1 MKKKVTPLTVILAII
16 GFSFCLGSTVHADMM
31 SPSNPVNPASP
42 TSLTNPSNP
51 ASPISPLNPANP
63 ASPLNPDNMEHDEE
77 EHENSNN
84 RMSDKDEKLGIV
96 IIGIFLVGVV
106 FALVFLIIQA
116 S

>member
-1 MKKKVTPLTVILAII
+1 MKKIITTLTVILAII

-31 SPSNPVNPASP
+31 SPSSP
-42 TSLTNPSNP
+42 TSLT
-51 ASPISPLNPANP
+51 NPANP

-84 RMSDKDEKLGIV
+84 QMSDKEEKLGIV
-96 IIGIFLVGVV
+96 IIGIFIVGVV

-116 S
+116 SW

>member
-1 MKKKVTPLTVILAII
+1 MKKGVTPLIVILAII

-31 SPSNPVNPASP
+31 SPSSP
-42 TSLTNPSNP
+42 TNLTNPSNP

-116 S
+116 SW

>member
-1 MKKKVTPLTVILAII
+1 MKQKVTPLIVILAII
-16 GFSFCLGSTVHADMM
+16 GLSFCLGSTVHADMM
-31 SPSNPVNPASP
+31 SPSSP

-51 ASPISPLNPANP
+51 ANPISPLNPANP

-84 RMSDKDEKLGIV
+84 QMSDKEEKLGIV

-116 S
+116 SW

>member
-31 SPSNPVNPASP
+31 SPYSP
-42 TSLTNPSNP
+42 TNLTNPSNP

-63 ASPLNPDNMEHDEE
+63 ASLLNPDNMEHDEE

-116 S
+116 SW

>member
-1 MKKKVTPLTVILAII
+1 MSRLKKIITPLTVILAII

-31 SPSNPVNPASP
+31 SPSSP
-42 TSLTNPSNP
+42 TNLTNPSNP

-116 S
+116 SW

>member
-1 MKKKVTPLTVILAII
+1 MKKKVTPLIVILAII
-16 GFSFCLGSTVHADMM
+16 GFSFCLGSTIHADMM
-31 SPSNPVNPASP
+31 SPSSP
-42 TSLTNPSNP
+42 TNLTNPSNP
-51 ASPISPLNPANP
+51 ANPASPLNPANP

-106 FALVFLIIQA
+106 FTLVFLIIQA
-116 S
+116 NW

>member
-31 SPSNPVNPASP
+31 SPYSP
-42 TSLTNPSNP
+42 TNLTNPSNP

-84 RMSDKDEKLGIV
+84 RMSDKDKKLGIV

-116 S
+116 SW

>member
-1 MKKKVTPLTVILAII
+1 MKKLITTLTVILAII

-31 SPSNPVNPASP
+31 SPSSP
-42 TSLTNPSNP
+42 TNLTNPSNP

-116 S
+116 SW

>member
-31 SPSNPVNPASP
+31 SPYSP
-42 TSLTNPSNP
+42 TNLTNPSNP

-63 ASPLNPDNMEHDEE
+63 ASLLNPDNMEHDEE

-84 RMSDKDEKLGIV
+84 RMSDKDKKLGIV

-106 FALVFLIIQA
+106 FTLVFLIIQA
-116 S
+116 NW

>member
-1 MKKKVTPLTVILAII
+1 MKKGVTPLIVILAII

-31 SPSNPVNPASP
+31 SPSSP

-51 ASPISPLNPANP
+51 ANPISPLNPANP
-63 ASPLNPDNMEHDEE
+63 ASPLNADNMEHDEE

-116 S
+116 SW

>member
-31 SPSNPVNPASP
+31 SPYSP
-42 TSLTNPSNP
+42 TNLTNPSNP

-116 S
+116 SW

>member
-1 MKKKVTPLTVILAII
+1 MKKIITTLTVILAII

-31 SPSNPVNPASP
+31 SPYSP
-42 TSLTNPSNP
+42 TNLTNPSNP

-84 RMSDKDEKLGIV
+84 QMSDKEEKLGIV
-96 IIGIFLVGVV
+96 IMGIFIVGVV

-116 S
+116 SW

>member
-1 MKKKVTPLTVILAII
+1 MKKIITTLTVILAII

-31 SPSNPVNPASP
+31 SPYSP
-42 TSLTNPSNP
+42 TNLTNPSNP

>member
-1 MKKKVTPLTVILAII
+1 MKKLITTLTVILAII

-31 SPSNPVNPASP
+31 SPSSP
-42 TSLTNPSNP
+42 TNLTNPSNP

-106 FALVFLIIQA
+106 FTLVFLIIQA
-116 S
+116 NW

>member
-1 MKKKVTPLTVILAII
+1 TVILAII

-31 SPSNPVNPASP
+31 SPSSP
-42 TSLTNPSNP
+42 TNLTNPSNP

>member
-1 MKKKVTPLTVILAII
+1 MKKRVTLLTVILAII
-16 GFSFCLGSTVHADMM
+16 GFSFCLDSTVHADMM
-31 SPSNPVNPASP
+31 SPSNPASP

-63 ASPLNPDNMEHDEE
+63 ASPLNPDNMEHEE

-96 IIGIFLVGVV
+96 IIIGIFLVGVV
-106 FALVFLIIQA
+106 FA
-116 S
+116 

>member
-1 MKKKVTPLTVILAII
+1 MKKIIATLTAILAII
-16 GFSFCLGSTVHADMM
+16 GFSFCLGSTIHADMM
-31 SPSNPVNPASP
+31 SPSNPA
-42 TSLTNPSNP
+42 SLTNPSNP

-106 FALVFLIIQA
+106 VTLTFLIIQA
-116 S
+116 NW

>member
-1 MKKKVTPLTVILAII
+1 MKKRVTTLTVILAII

-31 SPSNPVNPASP
+31 SPYSP
-42 TSLTNPSNP
+42 TNLTNPSNP

-84 RMSDKDEKLGIV
+84 QMSDKDEKLGIV

-116 S
+116 SW

>member
-1 MKKKVTPLTVILAII
+1 MKKIIATLTAILAII
-16 GFSFCLGSTVHADMM
+16 GFSFCLGSTIHADMM
-31 SPSNPVNPASP
+31 SPASP

-84 RMSDKDEKLGIV
+84 QMSDKEEKLGIV

-106 FALVFLIIQA
+106 FTPVFLIIQA
-116 S
+116 NW

>member
-1 MKKKVTPLTVILAII
+1 MKKIITTLTVILAII

-31 SPSNPVNPASP
+31 SPYSP
-42 TSLTNPSNP
+42 TNLTNPSNP

-106 FALVFLIIQA
+106 FTLVFLIVQA
-116 S
+116 NW

>member
-1 MKKKVTPLTVILAII
+1 MKKIITTLTVILAII

-31 SPSNPVNPASP
+31 SPYSP
-42 TSLTNPSNP
+42 TNLTNPSNP

-116 S
+116 SW

>member
-1 MKKKVTPLTVILAII
+1 MKKKVTPLIVILAII

-31 SPSNPVNPASP
+31 SPSSP

-51 ASPISPLNPANP
+51 ASPISPSNPANP
-63 ASPLNPDNMEHDEE
+63 VSPLNPDNMEHDEE

-84 RMSDKDEKLGIV
+84 RMSDKEEKLGIV

-116 S
+116 SW

>member
-1 MKKKVTPLTVILAII
+1 MKKIITTLTVILAII

-31 SPSNPVNPASP
+31 SPYSP
-42 TSLTNPSNP
+42 TNLTNPSNP
-51 ASPISPLNPANP
+51 ASSISPLNPANP

-116 S
+116 SW

>member
-1 MKKKVTPLTVILAII
+1 MKKGVTPLIVILAII

-31 SPSNPVNPASP
+31 SPSSS

-51 ASPISPLNPANP
+51 ANPISPLNPANP
-63 ASPLNPDNMEHDEE
+63 ASPLDPDNMEHDEE

-84 RMSDKDEKLGIV
+84 QMSDKEEKLGIV

-116 S
+116 SW

>member
-1 MKKKVTPLTVILAII
+1 MKKIITTLTVILAII

-31 SPSNPVNPASP
+31 SPSSP

-51 ASPISPLNPANP
+51 ANPISPLNPANP

-84 RMSDKDEKLGIV
+84 QMSDKEEKLGIV

-106 FALVFLIIQA
+106 FALVFLII
-116 S
+116 